1 MKISK
6 TDLEGL
12 LIIKPDVFRDE
23 RGYFFESFNNEKFSK
38 EGLDV
43 TFMQDNESLSMKGV
57 IRGLHFQIPP
67 FEQAKLVRVVKGSA
81 LDVAVDI
88 RKSSPTYGK
97 WTSVLLTGENKWMF
111 WIPAGFAH
119 GFATLE
125 QDTVF
130 FYKCTKVYNKESER
144 SILWNDPEINIKWGI
159 EKPIISE
166 RDKLAQGFR
175 GFKSPF

>member
-1 MKISK
+1 MEISK
-6 TDLEGL
+6 TILEGL
-12 LIIKPDVFRDE
+12 LIIKPDVFRDD

-43 TFMQDNESLSMKGV
+43 RFMQDNESLSMKGV

-88 RKSSPTYGK
+88 RKSSPTYGE

-144 SILWNDPEINIKWGI
+144 TILWNDPDINIKWGI

-166 RDKLAQGFR
+166 RDKSAQGFR
-175 GFKSPF
+175 EFKSPF

>member
-1 MKISK
+1 MEISK
-6 TDLEGL
+6 TILEGL
-12 LIIKPDVFRDE
+12 LIIKPDVFRDD

-43 TFMQDNESLSMKGV
+43 RFMQDNESLSMKGV

-88 RKSSPTYGK
+88 RKSSPTYGE

-144 SILWNDPEINIKWGI
+144 SILWNDPDINIKWGI

-166 RDKLAQGFR
+166 RDKSAQGFR
-175 GFKSPF
+175 EFKSPF

>member
-1 MKISK
+1 MEISK
-6 TDLEGL
+6 TILEGL
-12 LIIKPDVFRDE
+12 LIIKPDVFRDD

-43 TFMQDNESLSMKGV
+43 RFMQDNESLSMKGV

-88 RKSSPTYGK
+88 RKSSPTYGE

-125 QDTVF
+125 EDTVF

-144 SILWNDPEINIKWGI
+144 TILWNDPDINIKWGI

-166 RDKLAQGFR
+166 RDKSAQGFR
-175 GFKSPF
+175 EFKSPF

>member
-1 MKISK
+1 MEISK
-6 TDLEGL
+6 TALDGL
-12 LIIKPDVFRDE
+12 LIIKPDVFRDD
-23 RGYFFESFNNEKFSK
+23 RGYFFESFNIEKFSK

-81 LDVAVDI
+81 LDIAVDL
-88 RKSSPTYGK
+88 RKSSSTYGK

-125 QDTVF
+125 EDTVF

-144 SILWNDPEINIKWGI
+144 SILWNDPDINIKWGI

-166 RDKLAQGFR
+166 RDKSAKGFR
-175 GFKSPF
+175 EFKSPF

>member
-1 MKISK
+1 MEISK
-6 TDLEGL
+6 TALDGL
-12 LIIKPDVFRDE
+12 LIIKPDVFRDD
-23 RGYFFESFNNEKFSK
+23 RGYFFESFNIEKFSK

-81 LDVAVDI
+81 LDLAVDL
-88 RKSSPTYGK
+88 RKSSSTYGK

-125 QDTVF
+125 EDTVF

-144 SILWNDPEINIKWGI
+144 SILWNDPDINIKWGI

-166 RDKLAQGFR
+166 RDKSAKGFR
-175 GFKSPF
+175 EFKSPF

>member
-1 MKISK
+1 MEISK
-6 TDLEGL
+6 TALEGL
-12 LIIKPDVFRDE
+12 LIIKPDVFRDD
-23 RGYFFESFNNEKFSK
+23 RGYFFESFNNENFSK

-67 FEQAKLVRVVKGSA
+67 FAQAKLVRVVKGSA
-81 LDVAVDI
+81 LDVAVDL

-144 SILWNDPEINIKWGI
+144 SILWNDPDINIKWGI
-159 EKPIISE
+159 EKPIISK
-166 RDKLAQGFR
+166 RDNSAQVFR
-175 GFKSPF
+175 EFKSPF

>member
-1 MKISK
+1 MEISK
-6 TDLEGL
+6 TALEGL
-12 LIIKPDVFRDE
+12 LIIKPDVFRDD

-43 TFMQDNESLSMKGV
+43 TFKQDNESLSMKGV

-88 RKSSPTYGK
+88 RKSSSTYGK

-125 QDTVF
+125 EDTVF

-144 SILWNDPEINIKWGI
+144 SILWNDPDINIKWSI

-166 RDKLAQGFR
+166 RDKSAQGFR
-175 GFKSPF
+175 EFKSPF

>member
-1 MKISK
+1 MEISK
-6 TDLEGL
+6 TILEGL
-12 LIIKPDVFRDE
+12 LIIKPDVFRDD
-23 RGYFFESFNNEKFSK
+23 RGYFFESFNIEKFSK

-125 QDTVF
+125 EGTVF
-130 FYKCTKVYNKESER
+130 FYKCTKVYNKDSER
-144 SILWNDPEINIKWGI
+144 SLLWNDPDINIKWGI
-159 EKPIISE
+159 EQPVISE
-166 RDKLAQGFR
+166 RDKSAQGFR
-175 GFKSPF
+175 EFKSPF